1 MKILALIPAWLIL
14 SQCKHPTFLENENLL
29 SGSKTAC
36 IAAAG
41 ELETALKRAES
52 HSWSDSASVDKAV
65 SDAVKEVSR
74 TVKITKGDRA
84 ASRGDSVLGK
94 R

>member
-1 MKILALIPAWLIL
+1 MKILALIPAWLL
-14 SQCKHPTFLENENLL
+14 NKCKYPNFLENECF

-52 HSWSDSASVDKAV
+52 HSWSNSVGVDKAV
-65 SDAVKEVSR
+65 SDAVEEVSR
-74 TVKITKGDRA
+74 TVKITKGDQV
-84 ASRGDSVLGK
+84 ASRGNSILGK